1 MTHEIEDKPMSE
13 SEKLLRQRARDGG
26 GYLKTSIRE
35 YLLQERIGHGLPK
48 DDEGEEPS
56 PEDLFK
62 AIQEEMGKSHSKN
75 G

>member
-35 YLLQERIGHGLPK
+35 YLLQERASHGLPK
-48 DDEGEEPS
+48 DEDGEEPS
-56 PEDLFK
+56 PEELFK
-62 AIQEEMGKSHSKN
+62 PIQEQMTKSDPKR

>member
-35 YLLQERIGHGLPK
+35 YLLQERTNHGLPK
-48 DDEGEEPS
+48 EEDGEESS

-62 AIQEEMGKSHSKN
+62 SIQEEMTKGDPKR